1 MTLDERQLEELYYRY
16 SQRLRNFAVHL
27 LGDES
32 AAEDVVHDSFIR
44 FWNRYK
50 GRDENYWAPLLFTVV
65 RAGCIDSLRHRSVR
79 RKVENCDLSALEGTE
94 KLYSALMASAEDST
108 IYEELRRQVNQILE
122 SLPPRCR
129 EVFVLSRLKGLRNRE
144 IADLMGISEQAVK
157 NQISKAL
164 RVFRKEIGGGE
175 KMDPE
180 LLSFAILFLL
190 LV

>member
-1 MTLDERQLEELYYRY
+1 
-16 SQRLRNFAVHL
+16 
-27 LGDES
+27 
-32 AAEDVVHDSFIR
+32 
-44 FWNRYK
+44 
-50 GRDENYWAPLLFTVV
+50 
-65 RAGCIDSLRHRSVR
+65 
-79 RKVENCDLSALEGTE
+79 
-94 KLYSALMASAEDST
+94 MASAEDST